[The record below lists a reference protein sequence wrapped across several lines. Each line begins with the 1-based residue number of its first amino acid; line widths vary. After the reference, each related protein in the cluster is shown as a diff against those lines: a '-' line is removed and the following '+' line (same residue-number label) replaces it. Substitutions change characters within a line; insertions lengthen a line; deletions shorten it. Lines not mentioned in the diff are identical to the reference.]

1 MNERNRSKKGCRVVI
16 YLATNPVMD
25 YSSFLIKSQSNNA
38 FTTLSFPNKTTQTCF
53 SSATLSLFIFLSFFL
68 ESLG

>member
-16 YLATNPVMD
+16 YAATNPITD

-38 FTTLSFPNKTTQTCF
+38 FTT
-53 SSATLSLFIFLSFFL
+53 
-68 ESLG
+68 